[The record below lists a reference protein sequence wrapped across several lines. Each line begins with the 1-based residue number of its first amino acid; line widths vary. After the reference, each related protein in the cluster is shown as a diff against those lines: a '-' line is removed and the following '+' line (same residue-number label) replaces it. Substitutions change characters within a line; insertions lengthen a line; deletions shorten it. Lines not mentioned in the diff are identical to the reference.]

1 MCSGCHLAPGM
12 KRTEISRGLYPRAPE
27 LRHKTDLTPA
37 EQFWI
42 VKHGVKMT
50 GMPYR
55 SKRSF
60 KEGTFSKLG
69 KVLPD
74 GAQLRVTNVIIA
86 GDMAVVELVSDA
98 SARNGMRFDNH
109 YCWVTRFHRIFFG
122 GAYLEVDG
130 ERFDARNSPA
140 LRERHI
146 SARPARMKVAV
157 KPDTEPPCSRPLRR
171 ATGAGCAK
179 KATGRRIQLLLV
191 MRLFRS
197 RNL

>member
-1 MCSGCHLAPGM
+1 MATETLRACRPTNVDWTVMGTHLLVG
-12 KRTEISRGLYPRAPE
+12 
-27 LRHKTDLTPA
+27 H
-37 EQFWI
+37 
-42 VKHGVKMT
+42 
-50 GMPYR
+50 YR

-109 YCWVTRFHRIFFG
+109 YCWVTRFHRNFFG